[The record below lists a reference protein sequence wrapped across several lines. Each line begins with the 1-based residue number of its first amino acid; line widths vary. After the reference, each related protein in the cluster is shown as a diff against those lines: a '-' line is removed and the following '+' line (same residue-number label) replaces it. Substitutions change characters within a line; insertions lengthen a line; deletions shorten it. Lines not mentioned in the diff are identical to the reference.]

1 MESFALGIEVIV
13 GALPIEEREATSESP
28 VAYGEAPKQKKPL
41 TKVKGF
47 FILKMNL
54 FLSVHFIFKLLKLL
68 IGIT

>member
-47 FILKMNL
+47 F
-54 FLSVHFIFKLLKLL
+54 LS
-68 IGIT
+68 